1 MPLIVIT
8 RQPKFQRLWALVLT
22 HILLQFT
29 VSKKVP
35 WNLYI
40 TYLFWRKK
48 RTIILQ
54 VVVCWVLIH
63 TVLVETILCQEV
75 WIFPLN
81 LTLTVDERMKG
92 NAAIL
97 INRIP
102 AAPDAAVDGLLWEAN
117 LKLVQN
123 NLFSSLCQN
132 SSAHV
137 HFNNHLR
144 CLHANKHITPKE
156 TLIWCLKY
164 FFLFFLVGQG
174 DCFCCRFNVNYMFEV
189 FLFGR
194 TMWLFLL

>member
-1 MPLIVIT
+1 
-8 RQPKFQRLWALVLT
+8 
-22 HILLQFT
+22 
-29 VSKKVP
+29 
-35 WNLYI
+35 
-40 TYLFWRKK
+40 
-48 RTIILQ
+48 
-54 VVVCWVLIH
+54 
-63 TVLVETILCQEV
+63 
-75 WIFPLN
+75 
-81 LTLTVDERMKG
+81 MKG

-117 LKLVQN
+117 LKLVHN

-156 TLIWCLKY
+156 TLIWCFKY
-164 FFLFFLVGQG
+164 FFLFFLVGQC
-174 DCFCCRFNVNYMFEV
+174 DCFCYRFNVNYMFKVFLFGLCDYFCCSFNVNHMFKV

-194 TMWLFLL
+194 TMWLFLLLFYIVGQFPICRRRLRPHQKVLSKLVNLMVVAKHKTFTK